1 MPQTYAD
8 HAVAAYT
15 AMQQSMYA
23 PDGTSLY
30 TETAPATGNPYSYLW
45 PLSRALIGTL
55 ALAGVPAALVSGAN
69 YRSAVQ
75 DRLAGLAKYWDG
87 AAAVP
92 AYDSY
97 VVAPLGGGGD
107 KYYDDN
113 AWVSLALIQ
122 QYRMGLT
129 TSLEAPK
136 QLFKFAQ
143 LGWDHTAKDPDAG
156 GVFWVQQSAG
166 FGLSNHDRGAGA
178 SAGSAEVGFH
188 LHELTGSS
196 TYDGD
201 GQVVAQPRSTGALNM
216 VNWVARYLDS
226 SRTGSGP
233 FLNVVRQDGSID
245 TNVWSY
251 NQGVMIGAK
260 VLQYRLTRQSA
271 ALHQAEA
278 IARQALTTFGDFT
291 GQPPSF
297 NTMCF
302 QNMLMLHAV
311 TSDATLRANM
321 LQAMQRY
328 ADWTWDSATGAR
340 DANNLFYFNDGG
352 RPALGS
358 QAARLQDQGAMVQLY
373 SLLAWNAA
381 DYGKLT

>member
-23 PDGTSLY
+23 PDGSSLY

-136 QLFKFAQ
+136 QLFKFAR
-143 LGWDHTAKDPDAG
+143 LGWDRTAKDPDAG
-156 GVFWVQQSAG
+156 GVFWVQQSTG
-166 FGLSNHDRGAGA
+166 FGMSNHDRGAGA

-196 TYDGD
+196 AYDGD

-216 VNWVARYLDS
+216 VN
-226 SRTGSGP
+226 
-233 FLNVVRQDGSID
+233 
-245 TNVWSY
+245 
-251 NQGVMIGAK
+251 
-260 VLQYRLTRQSA
+260 
-271 ALHQAEA
+271 
-278 IARQALTTFGDFT
+278 
-291 GQPPSF
+291 
-297 NTMCF
+297 
-302 QNMLMLHAV
+302 
-311 TSDATLRANM
+311 
-321 LQAMQRY
+321 
-328 ADWTWDSATGAR
+328 
-340 DANNLFYFNDGG
+340 
-352 RPALGS
+352 
-358 QAARLQDQGAMVQLY
+358 
-373 SLLAWNAA
+373 
-381 DYGKLT
+381 

>member
-15 AMQQSMYA
+15 ALQQSMYA

-143 LGWDHTAKDPDAG
+143 LGWDRTAKDPDAG
-156 GVFWVQQSAG
+156 GVEEALVVFHQPGAH
-166 FGLSNHDRGAGA
+166 HDVRA
-178 SAGSAEVGFH
+178 
-188 LHELTGSS
+188 
-196 TYDGD
+196 
-201 GQVVAQPRSTGALNM
+201 VALDAVPLNLQLEGG
-216 VNWVARYLDS
+216 VARARAVES
-226 SRTGSGP
+226 SR
-233 FLNVVRQDGSID
+233 
-245 TNVWSY
+245 
-251 NQGVMIGAK
+251 
-260 VLQYRLTRQSA
+260 
-271 ALHQAEA
+271 
-278 IARQALTTFGDFT
+278 
-291 GQPPSF
+291 
-297 NTMCF
+297 
-302 QNMLMLHAV
+302 
-311 TSDATLRANM
+311 
-321 LQAMQRY
+321 
-328 ADWTWDSATGAR
+328 
-340 DANNLFYFNDGG
+340 G
-352 RPALGS
+352 RVP
-358 QAARLQDQGAMVQLY
+358 
-373 SLLAWNAA
+373 
-381 DYGKLT
+381 

>member
-1 MPQTYAD
+1 LPQTYAD

-15 AMQQSMYA
+15 AMQQWMSA

-45 PLSRALIGTL
+45 PFSRALIGTL
-55 ALAGVPAALVSGAN
+55 ALAGVPATLVGGAN
-69 YRSAVQ
+69 YQSAVQ

-97 VVAPLGGGGD
+97 VVAPLAGGGD

-129 TSLEAPK
+129 TSLDVPK
-136 QLFKFAQ
+136 QLFRFAQ
-143 LGWDHTAKDPDAG
+143 LGWDRTAKDPDAG
-156 GVFWVQQSAG
+156 GVFWVQQGAG

-196 TYDGD
+196 AYDGD

-216 VNWVARYLDS
+216 VNWVGKYLDS

-233 FLNVVRQDGSID
+233 FLNVVRRDGSID

-251 NQGVMIGAK
+251 NQGVMIGAN
-260 VLQYRLTRQSA
+260 VLRYQLTNDSA
-271 ALHQAEA
+271 YLSQATATANKALS
-278 IARQALTTFGDFT
+278 TFGNFQ

-297 NTMCF
+297 NVMLF
-302 QNMLMLHAV
+302 QNMLMLHLYV
-311 TSDATLRANM
+311 TSSLQSSI
-321 LQAMQRY
+321 LQAMQ
-328 ADWTWDSATGAR
+328 S
-340 DANNLFYFNDGG
+340 
-352 RPALGS
+352 
-358 QAARLQDQGAMVQLY
+358 
-373 SLLAWNAA
+373 
-381 DYGKLT
+381 